1 MFMQWRNLYRGFLM
15 GISDLIPGVSGR
27 TIAFILGIYDEL
39 LAAISGFFS
48 RNWKKHIGFLL
59 PLGIGIG
66 ATLLLFSRVIEYLLK
81 NHHAPTQFFFMGLVI
96 GVLPFITKQAGVK
109 RNFTWK
115 HFIVI
120 LLVGAVLA
128 SLAFIKPQ
136 DTTVITSLTTSNA
149 IWLFF
154 AGWAGSMAMLLPGI
168 SGSLILLILGVYSTA
183 IGALSNFNLPI
194 IAVIGAGVIVG
205 FIVSSKAIS
214 YLLKYFTYITF
225 ALIIGLIVGSVFV
238 IYPGIP
244 ESGTPF
250 VLSVI
255 AFFTGLVV
263 ANMFSSS
270 NKASM
275 VNN

>member
-1 MFMQWRNLYRGFLM
+1 MQWRNLYRGFFM

-168 SGSLILLILGVYSTA
+168 SGSFILLILGVYSTA

-225 ALIIGLIVGSVFV
+225 AVIIGLIVGSVFV

-263 ANMFSSS
+263 ANMFSSP